1 MNSHHQHQPQS
12 GIKKPDEVNLK
23 DLEADVFSTQ
33 AENWA
38 KYVALTPSPEK
49 QRGVRTKKDM
59 PKATQ
64 VRRFYDEVVK
74 WHNNTRGLGEDS
86 FKQKLPFIRMLSA
99 MVTYSNAR
107 DHSNAAF
114 SEMVHHTVKQITD
127 YQTLSNF
134 KHFFEAFVGYYKL
147 HGKDY

>member
-1 MNSHHQHQPQS
+1 MNSYHQPQHEA
-12 GIKKPDEVNLK
+12 GAEKPSEVNLK
-23 DLEADVFSTQ
+23 DLAADVFSTQ

-49 QRGVRTKKDM
+49 QKPGKQKKDM

-74 WHNNTRGLGEDS
+74 WHNNTRGMSEEA

-107 DHSNAAF
+107 DHSNSAF
-114 SEMVHHTVKQITD
+114 SEMMHHTIKQITN
-127 YQTLSNF
+127 YETLSNF

-147 HGKDY
+147 HGKD